1 MPRRSKKKTY
11 RRKFTGVNVMNI
23 AEAYA
28 LTNIWTQ
35 AAFKTNPVEFVTG
48 FTRGT
53 FNPGTDGS
61 TVISLPELLGAGPG
75 GFGGNYAGP
84 KGHSDNFQNTVMTN
98 LGGWEGLA
106 MAGVKT
112 VAVSAGFK
120 VAKKLTRRP
129 RSMLNRQV
137 LKPLGMGDFIKV

>member
-1 MPRRSKKKTY
+1 MPRRTKKKTY
-11 RRKFTGVNVMNI
+11 RRKFTGVNVMNV

-35 AAFKTNPVEFVTG
+35 AAFRTNPIEFVTG

-53 FNPGTDGS
+53 YNPGTDGANI
-61 TVISLPELLGAGPG
+61 VSLPELLGAGPG
-75 GFGGNYAGP
+75 GFGGRYGNTVGVN
-84 KGHSDNFQNTVMTN
+84 DNLQNVVMTN
-98 LGGWEGLA
+98 FGGWEGLA
-106 MAGVKT
+106 MAGLKT
-112 VAVSAGFK
+112 AAVSAGFK